1 MVAEEVK
8 RLASR
13 TATATEDV
21 AQQTHAIGDDIGEV
35 AAAIQHFQEIIQQIE
50 VIQNQLTSTIEA
62 QTTEL
67 RGEGVRL
74 EL

>member
-1 MVAEEVK
+1 MTKNPSLTVWAPIRAV
-8 RLASR
+8 
-13 TATATEDV
+13 
-21 AQQTHAIGDDIGEV
+21 AIGDDIGEV
-35 AAAIQHFQEIIQQIE
+35 AAAVQHFQEIIQQIE

-74 EL
+74 DL

>member
-1 MVAEEVK
+1 VTKNPSLTVWAPIRAV
-8 RLASR
+8 
-13 TATATEDV
+13 
-21 AQQTHAIGDDIGEV
+21 AIGDDIGEV
-35 AAAIQHFQEIIQQIE
+35 AAAVQHFQEIIQQIE

-74 EL
+74 DL

>member
-1 MVAEEVK
+1 M
-8 RLASR
+8 
-13 TATATEDV
+13 
-21 AQQTHAIGDDIGEV
+21 AIGDDIGEV
-35 AAAIQHFQEIIQQIE
+35 AAAVQHFQEIIQQIE

-74 EL
+74 DL